1 MTENKKRLMV
11 ISSAV
16 ILGLILCLTGVAY
29 AISPPYTLADKQP
42 LTDSELEEYLLARL
56 EVAFGEFQSGD
67 SLRMGLEAEM
77 TARLLGTFLLQQ
89 GFSELPTLGVKI
101 TQDRVQ
107 AGTALKILGLNVGL
121 SLSGTLEFTDN
132 LPAISIN
139 KLHLG
144 RIALPVDP
152 LLSLAI
158 RLWPEMPQEFKQ
170 KKLFLPLELGD
181 IKITGIDSTQGML
194 VLMID
199 LGQGQL
205 GNLDEIA
212 IQAREELERI
222 LPRLEQALSANPQ
235 AKTSLEELKNLVKDG
250 EITVNPLKLRRLA
263 ENFLSTLNERD
274 LSQVVKII
282 EEELSPELQQFIEDI
297 RTNN

>member
-1 MTENKKRLMV
+1 M
-11 ISSAV
+11 
-16 ILGLILCLTGVAY
+16 
-29 AISPPYTLADKQP
+29 D
-42 LTDSELEEYLLARL
+42 
-56 EVAFGEFQSGD
+56 
-67 SLRMGLEAEM
+67 
-77 TARLLGTFLLQQ
+77 
-89 GFSELPTLGVKI
+89 
-101 TQDRVQ
+101 
-107 AGTALKILGLNVGL
+107 
-121 SLSGTLEFTDN
+121 FTDD
-132 LPAISIN
+132 LPALSIS

-144 RIALPVDP
+144 RIALPVDS
-152 LLSLAI
+152 LLPLAI

-181 IKITGIDSTQGML
+181 IKITGIDSAQGML

-250 EITVNPLKLRRLA
+250 EITTVNPLKLRRLA
-263 ENFLSTLNERD
+263 ENFLSTLNERE

-297 RTNN
+297 QKKTKRALMARFFIPTRAARPPCCPKIGQ